1 MNLVRIIVVIS
12 LILGSVSHALSQSNF
27 FQEDLFNLESDV
39 MSGFSD
45 DGRMK
50 VLMLTLA
57 PYGMTETAA
66 GEISK
71 ALQLSIFNTNHFTVV
86 GPSEWNAQIRER
98 DPSLAD
104 CNDIACGVL
113 VGKLFRADKVL
124 VGSIRNTS
132 ILEVDGETQGFQM
145 DVRLVDVLTNV
156 TDYTDQIL
164 FTDAQMHEEFFMLAQ
179 RLSKNTE
186 LQGYVTSLTN
196 SSIVV
201 DLGVEHGLEMGAQ
214 LVIFRREA
222 DLLSS
227 GDSEVPK
234 ETNIAIAR
242 IHRISQGRANAIIF
256 QQIELVRE
264 GDFVKTYLD
273 VSKQI
278 KLISDT
284 RRELDTQKRLEPP
297 QEEFPLQPELVI
309 TDRDLWLQRL
319 QIAAAEEERWMIAT
333 VGTGAGTL
341 LLLSGRLELAQQS
354 EGVGQLLPWIV
365 GAAFGY
371 SGYQYI
377 QARNLVSEIKAE
389 GEIKGFVSNWQ
400 FQWNLDKNQ
409 PNLVFNYNF

>member
-1 MNLVRIIVVIS
+1 MNLARIILVIS
-12 LILGSVSHALSQSNF
+12 LVFGSVSHALSQSNF

-66 GEISK
+66 GEVSK

-86 GPSEWNAQIRER
+86 GPSEWNT
-98 DPSLAD
+98 S
-104 CNDIACGVL
+104 VL
-113 VGKLFRADKVL
+113 G
-124 VGSIRNTS
+124 
-132 ILEVDGETQGFQM
+132 VDGEAQGFQM

-201 DLGVEHGLEMGAQ
+201 DLGIEHGLEMGAQ

-227 GDSEVPK
+227 SDSEVPK

-242 IHRISQGRANAIIF
+242 IHRISQGRANAIIV
-256 QQIELVRE
+256 QQIEQVRE
-264 GDFVKTYLD
+264 GDFIKTYLD

-309 TDRDLWLQRL
+309 TDRDLWLQRF
-319 QIAAAEEERWMIAT
+319 QIAAAEEERWLIAT

-377 QARNLVSEIKAE
+377 QARNILSEIKAE

-409 PNLVFNYNF
+409 PNFVFNYNF

>member
-1 MNLVRIIVVIS
+1 MNFVRIILVVS
-12 LILGSVSHALSQSNF
+12 FVFGSVSYALSQSNF

-132 ILEVDGETQGFQM
+132 ALGLDGETQGFQM

-164 FTDAQMHEEFFMLAQ
+164 FADAQMHEEFFMLAQ

-186 LQGYVTSLTN
+186 LHGYVTSLTN
-196 SSIVV
+196 SSIVL

-214 LVIFRREA
+214 FVSFRREA
-222 DLLSS
+222 DLLGS
-227 GDSEVPK
+227 GDSEVAK

-242 IHRISQGRANAIIF
+242 IHRVSQGRANAIIV
-256 QQIELVRE
+256 QQIEPVRE

-278 KLISDT
+278 QLISDT

-309 TDRDLWLQRL
+309 TDRDLWIQRF
-319 QIAAAEEERWMIAT
+319 QIATAEEERWMIAT

-341 LLLSGRLELAQQS
+341 LLLSGRLELVKQS

-377 QARNLVSEIKAE
+377 QARNILSEIKAE
-389 GEIKGFVSNWQ
+389 GEIKGFVSNWR
-400 FQWNLDKNQ
+400 FNWNLEKNQ
-409 PNLVFNYNF
+409 PNFVFNYNF

>member
-12 LILGSVSHALSQSNF
+12 LILSSVSHALSQSNF

-145 DVRLVDVLTNV
+145 DVRLVDVLTNL

-201 DLGVEHGLEMGAQ
+201 DLGVEHGLEMEAQ

-242 IHRISQGRANAIIF
+242 VHRISQGRANAIIV

>member
-12 LILGSVSHALSQSNF
+12 LILSSVSHALSQSNF

-201 DLGVEHGLEMGAQ
+201 DLGVEHGLEMEAQ

-242 IHRISQGRANAIIF
+242 VHRISQGRANAIIV

>member
-1 MNLVRIIVVIS
+1 MNFARIILVVS
-12 LILGSVSHALSQSNF
+12 FVFGSVSYALSQSNF

-132 ILEVDGETQGFQM
+132 ALGLDGETQGFQM

-164 FTDAQMHEEFFMLAQ
+164 FADAQMHEEFFMLAQ

-186 LQGYVTSLTN
+186 LHGYVTSLTN
-196 SSIVV
+196 SSIVL
-201 DLGVEHGLEMGAQ
+201 DLGVEHGLVMGAQ
-214 LVIFRREA
+214 FVIFRREA
-222 DLLSS
+222 DLLGS
-227 GDSEVPK
+227 GDSEVAK

-242 IHRISQGRANAIIF
+242 IHRVSQGRANAIIV
-256 QQIELVRE
+256 QQIEPVRE

-273 VSKQI
+273 ISKQI
-278 KLISDT
+278 QLISDT

-309 TDRDLWLQRL
+309 TDRDLWIQRL
-319 QIAAAEEERWMIAT
+319 QIATAEEERWMIAT

-341 LLLSGRLELAQQS
+341 LLLSGRLELVKQS

-377 QARNLVSEIKAE
+377 QARNILSEIKAE
-389 GEIKGFVSNWQ
+389 GEIKGFVSNWG
-400 FQWNLDKNQ
+400 FNWNLEKNQ

>member
-1 MNLVRIIVVIS
+1 
-12 LILGSVSHALSQSNF
+12 
-27 FQEDLFNLESDV
+27 
-39 MSGFSD
+39 
-45 DGRMK
+45 
-50 VLMLTLA
+50 
-57 PYGMTETAA
+57 
-66 GEISK
+66 
-71 ALQLSIFNTNHFTVV
+71 
-86 GPSEWNAQIRER
+86 
-98 DPSLAD
+98 
-104 CNDIACGVL
+104 
-113 VGKLFRADKVL
+113 ADKVL

-132 ILEVDGETQGFQM
+132 VLGVDGEAQGFQM
-145 DVRLVDVLTNV
+145 DVRLVDVLTNL

-201 DLGVEHGLEMGAQ
+201 DLGIEHGMEMGAQ

-234 ETNIAIAR
+234 ETNMAIAR
-242 IHRISQGRANAIIF
+242 IHRISQGRANAIIV
-256 QQIELVRE
+256 QQIEQVRE

-309 TDRDLWLQRL
+309 TDRDLWLQRF
-319 QIAAAEEERWMIAT
+319 QIAAAEEERWLIAT

-354 EGVGQLLPWIV
+354 EGVGQLLPWFV

-377 QARNLVSEIKAE
+377 QARNILSEIKAE

>member
-1 MNLVRIIVVIS
+1 MNLVRIILIIS
-12 LILGSVSHALSQSNF
+12 LVLGSVSNALSQSNF

-66 GEISK
+66 GEVSK

-86 GPSEWNAQIRER
+86 GPSEWTAQIRER

-132 ILEVDGETQGFQM
+132 VLGVDGETQGFQM

-242 IHRISQGRANAIIF
+242 IHRISQGRANAIIV
-256 QQIELVRE
+256 QQIEPVRE

-309 TDRDLWLQRL
+309 TDRDLWLQRF
-319 QIAAAEEERWMIAT
+319 ANCF
-333 VGTGAGTL
+333 GG
-341 LLLSGRLELAQQS
+341 GRAMDDSYSWDWSRNTTSS
-354 EGVGQLLPWIV
+354 EW
-365 GAAFGY
+365 AFGIGTTIRRGW
-371 SGYQYI
+371 SIASLDRGCCFWI
-377 QARNLVSEIKAE
+377 QWISVHPSEKSSE
-389 GEIKGFVSNWQ
+389 CN
-400 FQWNLDKNQ
+400 
-409 PNLVFNYNF
+409 

>member
-1 MNLVRIIVVIS
+1 MNFVRIILVIS
-12 LILGSVSHALSQSNF
+12 FVFGSVSYALSQSNF

-132 ILEVDGETQGFQM
+132 ALGLDGETQGFQM

-164 FTDAQMHEEFFMLAQ
+164 FADAQMHEEFFMLAQ

-186 LQGYVTSLTN
+186 LHGYVTSLTN
-196 SSIVV
+196 SSIVL
-201 DLGVEHGLEMGAQ
+201 DLGVEHGLVMGAQ
-214 LVIFRREA
+214 FVIFRREA
-222 DLLSS
+222 DLLGS
-227 GDSEVPK
+227 GDSEVAK

-242 IHRISQGRANAIIF
+242 IHRVSQGRANAIIV
-256 QQIELVRE
+256 QQIEPVRE

-278 KLISDT
+278 QLISDT

-309 TDRDLWLQRL
+309 TDRDLWIQRL
-319 QIAAAEEERWMIAT
+319 QIATAEEERWMIAT

-341 LLLSGRLELAQQS
+341 LLLSGRLELVKQS

-377 QARNLVSEIKAE
+377 QARNILSEIKAE
-389 GEIKGFVSNWQ
+389 GEIKGFVSNWE
-400 FQWNLDKNQ
+400 FNWNLEKNQ

>member
-1 MNLVRIIVVIS
+1 MNLARIILVTS
-12 LILGSVSHALSQSNF
+12 LVFGSVSHALSQSNF

-66 GEISK
+66 GEVSK

-132 ILEVDGETQGFQM
+132 VLGVDGEAQGFQM

-196 SSIVV
+196 TSIVV
-201 DLGVEHGLEMGAQ
+201 DLGVEHGLEMEAQ

-242 IHRISQGRANAIIF
+242 IHRISQGRANAIIV
-256 QQIELVRE
+256 QQIEQVRE

-284 RRELDTQKRLEPP
+284 RRELDTQRRLEPP

-309 TDRDLWLQRL
+309 TDRDLWLQRF
-319 QIAAAEEERWMIAT
+319 QIAAAEEERWLIAT

-354 EGVGQLLPWIV
+354 EGIGQLLPWIV

-377 QARNLVSEIKAE
+377 QARNILSEIKAE

>member
-1 MNLVRIIVVIS
+1 MSLVRTILILS
-12 LILGSVSHALSQSNF
+12 LIFGSSSQALSQSNF
-27 FQEDLFNLESDV
+27 FQEDLFNLETDM

-50 VLMLTLA
+50 VLMLNLA

-86 GPSEWNAQIRER
+86 GPSEWNAQIQER

-132 ILEVDGETQGFQM
+132 VLGADGETQGFQM
-145 DVRLVDVLTNV
+145 DVRLVDVLTNA

-196 SSIVV
+196 NSIVA

-227 GDSEVPK
+227 GDSEVSK

-242 IHRISQGRANAIIF
+242 VHRISQGRANAIIV
-256 QQIELVRE
+256 QQLEEVRE
-264 GDFVKTYLD
+264 GDYVKTYLD

-278 KLISDT
+278 QLISNT
-284 RRELDTQKRLEPP
+284 RRELDTQKRLEPS
-297 QEEFPLQPELVI
+297 QKEFPLQPELII

-319 QIAAAEEERWMIAT
+319 QISTAEEERWMIAT
-333 VGTGAGTL
+333 LGTGTGTL
-341 LLLSGRLELAQQS
+341 LLFSGRLELAQQS

-377 QARNLVSEIKAE
+377 QARNFLSGIKAE
-389 GEIKGFVSNWQ
+389 GEIKDFANNWQ
-400 FQWNLDKNQ
+400 FHWNFKQNQ
-409 PNLVFNYNF
+409 PNLVFNYQF

>member
-1 MNLVRIIVVIS
+1 MNFVRIILVIS
-12 LILGSVSHALSQSNF
+12 FVFGSVSYALSQSNF

-132 ILEVDGETQGFQM
+132 ALGLDGETQGFQM

-164 FTDAQMHEEFFMLAQ
+164 FADAQMHEEFFMLAQ

-186 LQGYVTSLTN
+186 LHGYVTSLTN
-196 SSIVV
+196 SSIVL
-201 DLGVEHGLEMGAQ
+201 DLGVEHGLVMGAQ
-214 LVIFRREA
+214 FVIFRREA
-222 DLLSS
+222 DLLGS
-227 GDSEVPK
+227 GDSEVAK

-242 IHRISQGRANAIIF
+242 IHRVSQGRANAIIV
-256 QQIELVRE
+256 QQIEPVRE

-278 KLISDT
+278 QLISDT

-309 TDRDLWLQRL
+309 TDRDLWIQRL
-319 QIAAAEEERWMIAT
+319 QIATAEEERWMIAT

-341 LLLSGRLELAQQS
+341 LLLSGRLELVKQS

-377 QARNLVSEIKAE
+377 QARNILSEIKAE

-400 FQWNLDKNQ
+400 FNWNLEKNQ

>member
-1 MNLVRIIVVIS
+1 MNLVRIILIIS
-12 LILGSVSHALSQSNF
+12 LVLGSVSHALSQSNF

-66 GEISK
+66 GEVSK

-132 ILEVDGETQGFQM
+132 VLGVDGETQGFQM

-242 IHRISQGRANAIIF
+242 IHRISQGRANAIIV
-256 QQIELVRE
+256 QQIEPVRE

-319 QIAAAEEERWMIAT
+319 QIASAEEERWMIAT

-341 LLLSGRLELAQQS
+341 LLLSGR
-354 EGVGQLLPWIV
+354 
-365 GAAFGY
+365 
-371 SGYQYI
+371 
-377 QARNLVSEIKAE
+377 
-389 GEIKGFVSNWQ
+389 
-400 FQWNLDKNQ
+400 
-409 PNLVFNYNF
+409 

>member
-1 MNLVRIIVVIS
+1 MNFVRIILVVS
-12 LILGSVSHALSQSNF
+12 FVFGSVSYALSQSNF

-132 ILEVDGETQGFQM
+132 ALGLDGETQGFQM

-164 FTDAQMHEEFFMLAQ
+164 FADAQMHEEFFMLAQ

-186 LQGYVTSLTN
+186 LHGYVTSLTN
-196 SSIVV
+196 SSIVL

-214 LVIFRREA
+214 FVSFRREA
-222 DLLSS
+222 DLLGS
-227 GDSEVPK
+227 GDSEVAK

-242 IHRISQGRANAIIF
+242 IHRVSQGRANAIIV
-256 QQIELVRE
+256 QQIEPVRE

-278 KLISDT
+278 QLISDT

-309 TDRDLWLQRL
+309 TDRDLWIQRL
-319 QIAAAEEERWMIAT
+319 QIATAEEERWMIAT

-341 LLLSGRLELAQQS
+341 LLLSGRLELVKQS

-377 QARNLVSEIKAE
+377 QARNILSEIKAE
-389 GEIKGFVSNWQ
+389 GEIKDFVSNWQ
-400 FQWNLDKNQ
+400 YNWNLEKNQ

>member
-1 MNLVRIIVVIS
+1 MNLARIILVIS
-12 LILGSVSHALSQSNF
+12 LVFGSVSHALSQSNF

-66 GEISK
+66 SEVSK

-132 ILEVDGETQGFQM
+132 VLGVDGEAQGFQM

-201 DLGVEHGLEMGAQ
+201 DLGIEHGLEMGAQ

-242 IHRISQGRANAIIF
+242 IHRISQGRANAIIV
-256 QQIELVRE
+256 QQIEPVRE

-297 QEEFPLQPELVI
+297 QEEFPLQP
-309 TDRDLWLQRL
+309 
-319 QIAAAEEERWMIAT
+319 
-333 VGTGAGTL
+333 
-341 LLLSGRLELAQQS
+341 
-354 EGVGQLLPWIV
+354 
-365 GAAFGY
+365 
-371 SGYQYI
+371 
-377 QARNLVSEIKAE
+377 
-389 GEIKGFVSNWQ
+389 
-400 FQWNLDKNQ
+400 
-409 PNLVFNYNF
+409 